1 MLQPLFEG
9 PGRLK
14 ETYASLRGR
23 TGAQDLMP
31 ILLRRGH
38 AGTRSQRCK
47 GSKKT
52 LPEATHKASE
62 LHGEAIK
69 PELGL
74 WH

>member
-1 MLQPLFEG
+1 MPG
-9 PGRLK
+9 PGAK
-14 ETYASLRGR
+14 DA
-23 TGAQDLMP
+23 
-31 ILLRRGH
+31 
-38 AGTRSQRCK
+38 
-47 GSKKT
+47 KT